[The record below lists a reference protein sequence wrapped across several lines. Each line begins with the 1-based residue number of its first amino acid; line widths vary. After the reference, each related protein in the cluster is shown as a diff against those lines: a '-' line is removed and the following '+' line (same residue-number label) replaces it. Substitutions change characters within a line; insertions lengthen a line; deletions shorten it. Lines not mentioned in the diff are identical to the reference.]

1 MNEKRENH
9 AMSTINQILLSG
21 WKVLSCC
28 AVLGLTSCSDFL
40 DKEITG
46 NATDQT
52 YYDTPYKMQSALDAV
67 YDVLQS
73 DSYNDQEWRF
83 GEAMADNVLGTD
95 EGLASQMGQLVMFRF
110 NTSNTWIRQRWEVNY
125 RGIHRA
131 NQVIANMDRV
141 HISTTSYSAYQ
152 QIRWIYGQA
161 KFLRAFY
168 YFNLVKTYGGVP
180 IRPETEQAEQLVV
193 PRSTEAETYAYIEK
207 DLREAA
213 IMLPAV
219 YNAQEIGKATRG
231 AAIALL
237 MKVLM
242 YQAHPGV
249 MSEKWQEVARLGS
262 YFVDDAP
269 LTLGQVLK
277 YDGTEDWEQLRR
289 RLWFKPRELNT
300 DTDPYETAD
309 MALESLKNVYSLEY
323 RDYYGQPLDGGS
335 KWAYAYQW
343 YAAGEFCR
351 GSVFEV
357 VFKESADGT
366 GGDTNEGAG
375 IEHFDVG
382 TTAMY
387 ATSEILTSL
396 FSDDIRKDFTIHHQG
411 NTPDGEI
418 WQGGEGRHV
427 SLKWYTPKKDRPQY
441 AGDNGRNRRLMRY
454 VEVVLTL
461 AEALNEVGDREG
473 ALTKLNICKAQVNT
487 INGSTKLYQPGSYGY
502 VRDQI
507 WQERRMEL
515 AFEWDRYFD
524 LVRQGRAATVLHT
537 FGRSRPN
544 SRGLYFREGIHE
556 HLPIP
561 QNEID
566 MSNGVVEQ
574 NDGY

>member
-1 MNEKRENH
+1 MKKRN
-9 AMSTINQILLSG
+9 IIYIG
-21 WKVLSCC
+21 IVCC
-28 AVLGLTSCSDFL
+28 MAQAVLTSCSDFL
-40 DKEITG
+40 EKEITG

-52 YYDTPYKMQSALDAV
+52 YYDTPYKIQSALDAV

-73 DSYNDQEWRF
+73 DAYNDQEWRF

-95 EGLASQMGQLVMFRF
+95 EGLASQMGQLVCFRF
-110 NTSNTWIRQRWEVNY
+110 NTSNTWIRQRWTVNY

-131 NQVIANMDRV
+131 NQVIANINKV
-141 HISTTSYSAYQ
+141 QLSTSAYTAYQ

-161 KFLRAFY
+161 KFLRAYY
-168 YFNLVKTYGGVP
+168 YFNLVKTFGGVP
-180 IRPETEQAEQLVV
+180 IRPEVETVDNLVI
-193 PRSTEAETYAYIEK
+193 PRSSEAETYAYIER

-213 IMLPAV
+213 VMLPSV
-219 YNAQEIGKATRG
+219 YGAQETGKATRG
-231 AAIALL
+231 AALGLL

-242 YQAHPGV
+242 YQAKPGV
-249 MSEKWQEVARLGS
+249 PSEKWEEMTRIGA
-262 YFVDDAP
+262 YIVDDAQM
-269 LTLGQVLK
+269 TMGDILK
-277 YDGTEDWEQLRR
+277 YDGSEDWESLRQ
-289 RLWFKPRELNT
+289 RLWFKPQNLNT
-300 DTDPYETAD
+300 ETDPYETAD
-309 MALESLKNVYSLEY
+309 TPLESMANVYSLEY
-323 RDYYGQPLDGGS
+323 RDYYGQPLSSGDR
-335 KWAYAYQW
+335 WAYVYQW
-343 YAAGEFCR
+343 YADGEFCR

-375 IEHFDVG
+375 IEHFTAG
-382 TTAMY
+382 NTAMY

-396 FSDDIRKDFTIHHQG
+396 FNDDIRKEFTIHHQG

-454 VEVVLTL
+454 VEIVLML
-461 AEALNEVGDREG
+461 AEALNETGDREG
-473 ALTKLNICKAQVNT
+473 ALTKLNMCKAQVNT

-507 WQERRMEL
+507 WQERRMEM

-556 HLPIP
+556 HMPIP

-574 NDGY
+574 NPGY